1 LKILSDFS
9 LLKVY
14 LVSSILHTKLKIEK
28 ELLSQRLFLLL
39 VAIVTL
45 VFFGLIRDFG
55 VGIFWAIVLSI
66 LFSDSHQIILS
77 KFKGKENLAA
87 ALTLIGIL
95 LMVIIPVALLSIAV
109 TNESIGLINDLRNED
124 IDLKQQI
131 VKVQD
136 WLSPLLNRLGIPVDN
151 IESTISGAV
160 LERSGELGKRIFGF
174 TTNIFNS
181 AIQIAIMLYVLFFFL
196 RDGKQLR
203 KLIIRN
209 FPLMDSIEHRLF
221 NRFQNVTKATV
232 KGSLLIAILQGV
244 LGGILFL
251 IVGVKG
257 AVLWGAL
264 MILASLLPIGGV
276 IIWGPIAAIYLVQGH
291 YLEGV
296 AIILVGAL
304 LIGLLDNVL
313 RPRLVGNDTKLPDYI
328 ILISTLGGITWFGL
342 SGFVLGPVIAALFI
356 TCWQMVGETYGR
368 VKKNNMT

>member
-1 LKILSDFS
+1 M
-9 LLKVY
+9 
-14 LVSSILHTKLKIEK
+14 KLNK
-28 ELLSQRLFLLL
+28 EHLSQRLFLVL
-39 VAIVTL
+39 VTVVTL
-45 VFFGLIRDFG
+45 VFLGLIQDFSL
-55 VGIFWAIVLSI
+55 GIFWAIVLSI
-66 LFSDSHQIILS
+66 LFSDRHQIILS

-95 LMVIIPVALLSIAV
+95 LIVIIPIALLSIAV
-109 TNESIGLINDLRNED
+109 TNEAIGMINELNNED
-124 IDLKQQI
+124 FNLAAQ
-131 VKVQD
+131 VNKVQQM
-136 WLSPLLNRLGIPVDN
+136 LIPYLRRLGIN
-151 IESTISGAV
+151 MSHLESTISDTA
-160 LERSGELGKRIFGF
+160 LDQSGELGKRILGF

-181 AIQIAIMLYVLFFFL
+181 LIQVAVMLYVLFFFL

-203 KLIIRN
+203 RLLINN
-209 FPLMDSIEHRLF
+209 FPLVDSKEHRLF

-232 KGSLLIAILQGV
+232 KGSLLIAILQGM

-264 MILASLLPIGGV
+264 MILASLLPVGGV
-276 IIWGPIAAIYLVQGH
+276 VIWGPIAAIYLVQGH
-291 YLEGV
+291 YVEGI
-296 AIILVGAL
+296 AIIFVGAL
-304 LIGLLDNVL
+304 LIGLLDNIL

-368 VKKNNMT
+368 NSKNNMA